1 MAKIVEAKRPSILL
15 STDKVINGKTQLLPY
30 KYKIKK
36 RDQMGRYISNPRK
49 YATDAKLEAN
59 ESFLNKCIFVY
70 ALHLE
75 IISANF
81 LVTYSLYL
89 II

>member
-36 RDQMGRYISNPRK
+36 RDQMGRYIS
-49 YATDAKLEAN
+49 
-59 ESFLNKCIFVY
+59 
-70 ALHLE
+70 
-75 IISANF
+75 
-81 LVTYSLYL
+81 L
-89 II
+89 IPVNMPLMQN